1 MNDLLLRVAGLN
13 ANERRGNCQLH
24 CGSTNR
30 SSAPSWLCTRL
41 HYKQTRPSLQ
51 QQPFRQESLF
61 PDSGHLSPKFKEVE
75 TGDRNTLNQQGEEAP
90 QRFKRAIQKVE
101 SLRMASLSSSLW
113 NETTTSVYQYL
124 GFKVQKIYPFHDNW
138 NTACFVILLL
148 FIFTVVSLAVLAFL
162 YEVFDCCCCVKNKTV
177 KDLKSEPNPLRS
189 MMDNIRKREIEVV

>member
-1 MNDLLLRVAGLN
+1 
-13 ANERRGNCQLH
+13 
-24 CGSTNR
+24 
-30 SSAPSWLCTRL
+30 
-41 HYKQTRPSLQ
+41 
-51 QQPFRQESLF
+51 
-61 PDSGHLSPKFKEVE
+61 
-75 TGDRNTLNQQGEEAP
+75 
-90 QRFKRAIQKVE
+90 
-101 SLRMASLSSSLW
+101 MASLSSSLW